1 MAKKP
6 AKLRVL
12 VTGGTGFLGTHVEAA
27 LVDSN
32 MFKSTFL
39 SRKPSTDADRKRVL
53 GDLTSWDAGL
63 KLADLKGKFDVCLH
77 MAGLYD
83 LRVARE
89 DATVHNIGGTHTALT
104 IAQKCEIPFFVHI
117 STVAVTIPCR
127 TTGFAE
133 PALGVSPDT
142 LLAGPFPD
150 FYSQTKSAG
159 EKMVREWTSDFP
171 TRKMILRP
179 GILVGATDG
188 RAIHRIDGPYHAIDS
203 FRRLRPY
210 IEKWRG
216 PLALPGHPSS
226 RVPLVPVDVAARAIV
241 ALTQIFTEQ
250 TDGEV
255 VESFYVADSEG
266 PRIDALYTSALRSL
280 GLEHKVEL
288 LENAPAALIKP
299 LAELIARLPRE
310 ELEYVLNL
318 PRLDTSRTTDLLGP
332 NFFPA
337 FESYEKQLWSGYHA
351 FVQNR

>member
-1 MAKKP
+1 MAKK
-6 AKLRVL
+6 AVKLRAL
-12 VTGGTGFLGTHVEAA
+12 ITGGTGFLGTHVEAA
-27 LVDSN
+27 LLEADA
-32 MFKSTFL
+32 FKSTFL
-39 SRKPSTDADRKRVL
+39 SRKPSADPTRKRVL

-63 KLADLKGKFDVCLH
+63 KLEDLKGQFDVCLH

-104 IAQKCEIPFFVHI
+104 IAQKCEIPLFVHI

-133 PALGVSPDT
+133 PALGISPDS
-142 LLAGPFPD
+142 LLTGPFPD

-171 TRKMILRP
+171 KRKLILRP
-179 GILVGATDG
+179 GILVGPSDG

-210 IEKWRG
+210 LEKWRG
-216 PLALPGHPSS
+216 PLALPGHSSS

-241 ALTQIFTEQ
+241 ALTQIINEQ
-250 TDGEV
+250 TDGPPI
-255 VESFYVADSEG
+255 ESFYVADSEG
-266 PRIDALYTSALRSL
+266 PRIDVLYKSALRSL

-299 LAELIARLPRE
+299 LAEIIARLPRE

-332 NFFPA
+332 GFFPA
-337 FESYEKQLWSGYHA
+337 FETYEKQLWGGYHA
-351 FVQNR
+351 FIQNR